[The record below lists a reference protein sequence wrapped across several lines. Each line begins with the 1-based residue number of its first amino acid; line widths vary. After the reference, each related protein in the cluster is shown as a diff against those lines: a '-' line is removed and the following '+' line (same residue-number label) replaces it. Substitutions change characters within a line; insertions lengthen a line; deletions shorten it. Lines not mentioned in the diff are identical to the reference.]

1 MDAKKSGQQ
10 YQITFL
16 DTTANKTMIPLAPH
30 NDEGKECA
38 VGDLKLVDMNDSG
51 LTQHQKHKFTKA
63 KFVLYDHV
71 HRKHFVNSPECC

>member
-1 MDAKKSGQQ
+1 MVVNTSHKQ

-16 DTTANKTMIPLAPH
+16 DTMTNKTMIPLAPH

-38 VGDLKLVDMNDSG
+38 VGDLKLVDMNDSR
-51 LTQHQKHKFTKA
+51 LTVHQKTKFTKA

-71 HRKHFVNSPECC
+71 HRKHFVDSPECC